1 MYFFATIATFSISAK
16 DLRRVWQISHRV
28 HSLRPFTSFDGGR
41 VLGPNEGWR
50 RFVEFVQEGRQ
61 FFRLC

>member
-1 MYFFATIATFSISAK
+1 M
-16 DLRRVWQISHRV
+16 DLRRVWQISQRV

-41 VLGPNEGWR
+41 GLEPDEGWR
-50 RFVEFVQEGRQ
+50 RFVEFVQEKRQ

>member
-1 MYFFATIATFSISAK
+1 M
-16 DLRRVWQISHRV
+16 DLRRVWQISHKV

-41 VLGPNEGWR
+41 GLEPEEGWR
-50 RFVEFVQEGRQ
+50 RLVEFVQEGRQ